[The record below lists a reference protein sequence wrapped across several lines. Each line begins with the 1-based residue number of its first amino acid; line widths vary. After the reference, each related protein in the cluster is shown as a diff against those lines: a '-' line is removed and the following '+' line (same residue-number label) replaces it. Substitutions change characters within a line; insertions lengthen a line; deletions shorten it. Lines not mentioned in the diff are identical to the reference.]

1 MPVNQAR
8 RDLKEKLVFERY
20 LLRKLNAFGRRMAKA
35 MTKRFAQSGII
46 IDATDFQPELEEI
59 LFLHY
64 KRVSKVFSN
73 RLTETM
79 PSNIAVTSEERKT
92 INDALELFAMVQSG
106 EQARLIIKTTQKDI
120 ERSFELAREAEAI
133 DEQEQKAFT
142 PLQIAVIAATNLIK
156 RLSGRNETIAAYET
170 QIMAETAKGT
180 EGQVLSK
187 QDPSVVSG
195 TNRKSGVKKEWVTM
209 GDEVVRPAHISAD
222 GQVVDINAPFIVG
235 GEELMW
241 PADMSRGAS
250 VGNTIN
256 CRCASVYDKE
266 TVYSERI
273 ESAELLESIQ
283 ESL

>member
-1 MPVNQAR
+1 MAANQAR
-8 RDLKEKLVFERY
+8 RDLKEKLIFERY
-20 LLRKLNAFGRRMAKA
+20 LIRKLNSFNRRVAKA
-35 MTKRFAQSGII
+35 MTKKYAQSGVII
-46 IDATDFQPELEEI
+46 NTDVFLPELEEI
-59 LFLHY
+59 LLAHY
-64 KRVSKVFSN
+64 KRVSKVFST

-79 PSNIAVTSEERKT
+79 PSRIAVTQEERDI
-92 INDALELFAMVQSG
+92 INDALEMFAIVQAG
-106 EQARLIIKTTQKDI
+106 EQSKIILRTTQKDM
-120 ERSFELAREAEAI
+120 EKSFLEAI
-133 DEQEQKAFT
+133 EFEELQKAFT
-142 PLQIAVIAATNLIK
+142 PLQIATIAATNLLK
-156 RLSGRNETIAAYET
+156 KLTGRTSTIAAYET

-195 TNRKSGVKKEWVTM
+195 TNRKSNVKKEWVTM
-209 GDEVVRPAHISAD
+209 GDEVVRADHITAD
-222 GQVVDINAPFIVG
+222 GEVVDINEPFIVG

-273 ESAELLESIQ
+273 ASAELLESIQ